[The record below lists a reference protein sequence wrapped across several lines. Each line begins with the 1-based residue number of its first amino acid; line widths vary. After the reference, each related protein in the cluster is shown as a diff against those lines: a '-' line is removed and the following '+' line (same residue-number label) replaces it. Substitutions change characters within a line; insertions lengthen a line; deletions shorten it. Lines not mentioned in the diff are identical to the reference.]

1 MTEAT
6 VKRRR
11 ISSSRLRRLIP
22 LMLGPA
28 ALYVLIMMT
37 EPKILPFMAVLLVAA
52 YAVGVGTRPP
62 AHGSGALGPDAA
74 EVDLS
79 EPAVRAVRAE
89 IDHESG
95 RQERLER
102 LVERNRELTALY
114 SLANAVGASLELREV
129 VTVALE
135 GIVKEFAVGAGEI
148 AVTGAPDETLTV
160 YCRQARIIAAYRG
173 ASAPRLSRK
182 LASQAAKS
190 GEPLV
195 DRLDSDPPSRLDAA
209 EQPLGVNQLAVF
221 PIKTKGRTLG
231 VLTLAFT
238 KKRPITARDQ
248 ELLGTIGSMVGAG
261 IENSRLYQR
270 LRQLSFT
277 DPVTGLYNRRF
288 IIKRL
293 RAELERA
300 SRYDHRVS
308 VIMVDVDAFKQ
319 LNDRFGH
326 IFGDLALKK
335 IALATRAA
343 CRRIDYIGRYGG
355 DEFLIVLPETETSSA
370 ALVSDRVRRH
380 INSLSL
386 PVPAGAGPVSLT
398 ASLGLAVYPDSGGDA
413 TAVIMAADRR
423 LYRAKRDGGDRLSA

>member
-11 ISSSRLRRLIP
+11 ISSPRFRRLVP
-22 LMLGPA
+22 VVLGPA
-28 ALYVLIMMT
+28 ALYILTVAT
-37 EPKILPFMAVLLVAA
+37 EPKILPFMAILLVAA
-52 YAVGVGTRPP
+52 YAVGVGNRPQ
-62 AHGSGALGPDAA
+62 AYSGALRSDSA

-79 EPAVRAVRAE
+79 EPALRAVRAE
-89 IDHESG
+89 INQESA
-95 RQERLER
+95 RQEQLEW

-114 SLANAVGASLELREV
+114 SLANAVGSSLELREV
-129 VTVALE
+129 LTVALE
-135 GIVKEFAVGAGEI
+135 GIAKEFAVGAGEI
-148 AVTGAPDETLTV
+148 AVTGAPDETLAI
-160 YCRQARIIAAYRG
+160 YCREARIIAAYRG

-182 LASQAAKS
+182 LASQVAKS
-190 GEPLV
+190 GKPLV
-195 DRLDSDPPSRLDAA
+195 NRLDSDPLSRLDAA

-238 KKRPITARDQ
+238 KKRPITDRDQ
-248 ELLGTIGSMVGAG
+248 KLLVTIGSMVGAG

-277 DPVTGLYNRRF
+277 DPMTGLYNRRF

-293 RAELERA
+293 KAELERA
-300 SRYDHRVS
+300 SRYDHRLS
-308 VIMVDVDAFKQ
+308 VIMVDVDGFKE

-343 CRRIDYIGRYGG
+343 CRRIDYVGRYGG
-355 DEFLIVLPETETSSA
+355 DEFLIILPETETSSA
-370 ALVSDRVRRH
+370 AVVSDRVRRH

-386 PVPAGAGPVSLT
+386 PVPDGAGPVSLT

-413 TAVIMAADRR
+413 AAVIMAADKR
-423 LYRAKRDGGDRLSA
+423 LYRAKRAGGNRLSA